1 MSDED
6 MVVLSGLPAWPGGH
20 TSFCLWSIS
29 IPEDGLF
36 GGCRPGQ
43 AKREPG
49 PIPGRRI
56 ALPDPCPHAAARCWL
71 RSTAMPRWEWEGYVE
86 SALGSLEIRECAAL

>member
-43 AKREPG
+43 AKREAG
-49 PIPGRRI
+49 T
-56 ALPDPCPHAAARCWL
+56 H
-71 RSTAMPRWEWEGYVE
+71 TA
-86 SALGSLEIRECAAL
+86 